1 MYYLYHCHKVL
12 RHVQFI
18 STRFQT
24 EFAFHMQKLV
34 QLSVLTRTYGGLCV
48 VVLLYGNDIDQEWV
62 INIVREYEAMKHHM
76 L

>member
-12 RHVQFI
+12 CHVQFI
-18 STRFQT
+18 STRSQT
-24 EFAFHMQKLV
+24 EFALHMQKLV